1 MEPGGKAEQNL
12 ALKVMRLT
20 RPCLALNTSTTRF
33 AGEDS
38 SSTGDGTLQE
48 VLDGL
53 GNSPAYSSS
62 LVLPQSFG

>member
-1 MEPGGKAEQNL
+1 MEQSGKAEQNL

-38 SSTGDGTLQE
+38 SSGDGSLQE